1 MSLESLSSGHL
12 SANRPIIGLSMSI
25 DMSASLVSFDS
36 LVTTRYFLPNEEKS
50 LKSTMM
56 IGRTYKKNVQKNIN
70 YGAKKVKKKK
80 RKKKK
85 KKEGGMDMQ

>member
-1 MSLESLSSGHL
+1 MLFRS
-12 SANRPIIGLSMSI
+12 
-25 DMSASLVSFDS
+25 VSFDS

-80 RKKKK
+80 KK
-85 KKEGGMDMQ
+85 KKEKERRGHGHAIIIIIIIIKSYYILICKYCSTARY

>member
-1 MSLESLSSGHL
+1 
-12 SANRPIIGLSMSI
+12 
-25 DMSASLVSFDS
+25 
-36 LVTTRYFLPNEEKS
+36 
-50 LKSTMM
+50 M

-70 YGAKKVKKKK
+70 YGAKKVKKNK

>member
-1 MSLESLSSGHL
+1 MLFRS
-12 SANRPIIGLSMSI
+12 
-25 DMSASLVSFDS
+25 
-36 LVTTRYFLPNEEKS
+36 TRYFLPNEEKS

-70 YGAKKVKKKK
+70 DGAKKVKKKK